1 MLDFELH
8 GRHAWQR
15 AAQVGR
21 PTWSRAELSSTRMFP
36 SPQEGH
42 GFTMHVPRRQL
53 GPFILR
59 VITRS
64 ETHWCR

>member
-8 GRHAWQR
+8 GRHAWQW

-53 GPFILR
+53 GPFY
-59 VITRS
+59 
-64 ETHWCR
+64 